1 MGFVK
6 EMIDYSMDLWEGYLS
21 HPFLMGL
28 VDGTLPEE
36 KLNRYII
43 QDSLYLRE
51 YARVFA
57 TGLLKA
63 KRMRDMA
70 FLSGLIAGTVQ
81 GEYATRDRYLR
92 RFGVSDEEWE
102 STPLLP
108 ENQAYVDYMLRE
120 AEAGG
125 LPEVF
130 AAVLPCM
137 LSYCF
142 IGRELKRRFPE
153 QAAATPY
160 ADLIEDYANDDY
172 YLRCQEDAA
181 YTDSLCESLPP
192 ERKAHLKEIFRTA
205 SVHEMKFWDMSW
217 GRDDD

>member
-1 MGFVK
+1 MLFR
-6 EMIDYSMDLWEGYLS
+6 S
-21 HPFLMGL
+21 
-28 VDGTLPEE
+28 
-36 KLNRYII
+36 
-43 QDSLYLRE
+43 
-51 YARVFA
+51 
-57 TGLLKA
+57 
-63 KRMRDMA
+63 
-70 FLSGLIAGTVQ
+70 
-81 GEYATRDRYLR
+81 
-92 RFGVSDEEWE
+92 
-102 STPLLP
+102 
-108 ENQAYVDYMLRE
+108 YVDYMLRE
-120 AEAGG
+120 AEVGG

-205 SVHEMKFWDMSW
+205 SVYEMKFWDMSW

>member
-1 MGFVK
+1 MGFVG
-6 EMIDYSMDLWEGYLS
+6 EMIENSMDLWEGYLS
-21 HPFLMGL
+21 HPFLQGL

-36 KLNRYII
+36 KLRRYIV

-57 TGLLKA
+57 LGLLKA
-63 KRMRDMA
+63 ERMRDMS

-81 GEYATRDRYLR
+81 GEYATRDWYLR
-92 RFGVSDEEWE
+92 RFGMTEEDWE
-102 STPLLP
+102 SAPLLP
-108 ENQAYVDYMLRE
+108 ENRAYVDYMLRE
-120 AEAGG
+120 AKAGG
-125 LPEVF
+125 LPEVL

-142 IGRELKRRFPE
+142 IGRELKRRYPE

-160 ADLIEDYANDDY
+160 RNLIEDYANEDY
-172 YLRCQEDAA
+172 YHRCLEDAA
-181 YTDSLCESLPP
+181 YTDALCESLPP
-192 ERKAHLKEIFRTA
+192 ERKARLKEIFRTA

-217 GRDDD
+217 GTER